1 MNNVSYHLTS
11 NNENNQY
18 VDSALIANPSEDT
31 LHEHDTE
38 SVEAQ
43 IKGQSNPN
51 WNVNETRDVVH
62 MVNDISNMFK

>member
-18 VDSALIANPSEDT
+18 VDSRLMANPSEET
-31 LHEHDTE
+31 LQEHDTE

-62 MVNDISNMFK
+62 MVNDISNMF